1 MSISSTVVE
10 ELKRIAYLLER
21 RLAPSYR
28 VEAFRRAARAL
39 EGQDI
44 GQLAKR
50 NQLRSVRGVGATI
63 EAVVLETLTEGES
76 KYRRK
81 LEDEAGEFIESPL
94 RAALKGDLHV
104 HTNWSDG
111 GAEMIEMV
119 EAAIALGHE
128 YVAIT
133 DHSPSLRIARGL
145 SIERL
150 EQQFLLVEEVQRQ
163 VGERIRILTGSE
175 TDILLDGSLDWPEE
189 YLARL
194 DIVVGSIH
202 NKLRLPAEET
212 TARLLTVMEN
222 PYLDVLGHP
231 TGKMSGV
238 ERSTYDH
245 AAVFAAAAKNGV
257 ALEINCTPARLD
269 LKPEY
274 VRLAASLGCRFSIDT
289 DAHAPGQLEWQG
301 YGVLIAEEVGLAE
314 EQIINTRPADD
325 LLELRGRPARISQ
338 GLQGC

>member
-1 MSISSTVVE
+1 MTVVDSRAVVD
-10 ELKRIAYLLER
+10 ELKAIAYLLER

-28 VEAFRRAARAL
+28 VEAFRRAARTL
-39 EGQDI
+39 EGQDVAA
-44 GQLAKR
+44 LAR
-50 NQLRSVRGVGATI
+50 RGQLRSLRGVGGTI
-63 EAVVLETLTEGES
+63 ESVVLETLKEGKS
-76 KYRRK
+76 GYRAR
-81 LEDEAGEFIESPL
+81 LEEQAEDEIDSPL

-150 EQQFLLVEEVQRQ
+150 EQQFLLIESVQEQ
-163 VGERIRILTGSE
+163 VGDRIRILKGSE
-175 TDILLDGSLDWPEE
+175 TDILLDGTLDWPED
-189 YLARL
+189 YLKRL
-194 DIVVGSIH
+194 DIVIGSIH
-202 NKLRLPAEET
+202 NKLRLPSEET
-212 TARLLTVMEN
+212 TARLLTAMEN

-245 AAVFAAAAKNGV
+245 ATVFAAAAANGV

-274 VRLAASLGCRFSIDT
+274 VRLAAGLGCRFSVDT

-301 YGVLIAEEVGLAE
+301 YGVLIAEEAELTPEQVVNTLPAE
-314 EQIINTRPADD
+314 E
-325 LLELRGRPARISQ
+325 LLESRGRPSP
-338 GLQGC
+338 

>member
-1 MSISSTVVE
+1 MSNDSNVVE
-10 ELKRIAYLLER
+10 ELRRIAYLLER

-28 VEAFRRAARAL
+28 VEAFRRAAQSL
-39 EGQDI
+39 SKEDI
-44 GQLAKR
+44 AMLARR
-50 NQLRSVRGVGATI
+50 NQLRSIRGIGATI
-63 EAVVLETLTEGES
+63 EAVIIETLADGKS
-76 KYRRK
+76 KYREK
-81 LEDEAGEFIESPL
+81 LEEEAGATVESPL

-133 DHSPSLRIARGL
+133 DHSPSLRIAKGL

-150 EQQFLLVEEVQRQ
+150 EQQFRLVEDVQRQ
-163 VGERIRILTGSE
+163 VNGRIRILTGSE
-175 TDILLDGSLDWPEE
+175 TDILIDGSLDWPEE

-202 NKLRLPAEET
+202 NKLRLPPEET
-212 TARLLTVMEN
+212 TARLLTVLEN

-238 ERSTYDH
+238 ERSTYQH
-245 AAVFAAAAKNGV
+245 EAVFAAAAANGV
-257 ALEINCTPARLD
+257 ALEINCSPARLD

-274 VRLAASLGCRFSIDT
+274 VRLAAGLGCRFSIDT

-301 YGVLIAEEVGLAE
+301 YGVQIAEEAGLE
-314 EQIINTRPADD
+314 PGQVINTFAADD
-325 LLELRGRPARISQ
+325 LLESRARPGQPSASPQ
-338 GLQGC
+338 SC

>member
-1 MSISSTVVE
+1 MAADRTVVD
-10 ELKRIAYLLER
+10 ELKAIAYLLER

-28 VEAFRRAARAL
+28 VEAFRRAARSL
-39 EGQDI
+39 EGEDVAA
-44 GQLAKR
+44 LASR
-50 NQLRSVRGVGATI
+50 GQLRSLRGVGSTI
-63 EAVVLETLTEGES
+63 ESVVLETLKDGKS
-76 KYRRK
+76 AYRAK
-81 LEDEAGEFIESPL
+81 LEEEVGDEVASPL

-111 GAEMIEMV
+111 GAEMIDMV

-150 EQQFLLVEEVQRQ
+150 EQQFKLVEDVQRQ
-163 VGERIRILTGSE
+163 VGDQIRILRGSE

-189 YLARL
+189 HLEQL

-212 TARLLTVMEN
+212 TARLLVAMEN

-245 AAVFAAAAKNGV
+245 AGVFAAAAANGV

-301 YGVLIAEEVGLAE
+301 YGVLIAEEAE
-314 EQIINTRPADD
+314 LSPKQIINTFAADD
-325 LLELRGRPARISQ
+325 LLESRGRPSP
-338 GLQGC
+338 